1 MKDKMDEKQTDAL
14 RCLEEIIKYASIN
27 KLSMRIM
34 DELEDCKKQIS
45 SRSGDW
51 TAVNQV
57 MDDLLNSIEEKTVP
71 HNIPTENAGNEV
83 PAEMVKGQI
92 EEMAKRCRAD
102 NTSSIDSISVQ
113 KNAIIKKNCEQLMEI
128 SHTKAHMEELTNEDL
143 YIQFFQNCK
152 TKYERDCFEMFRGFL
167 QSVSGNYNHMMNHMK
182 SMFQSIGGY
191 KSDIDSKKF
200 YYEYEEIR
208 TGIDQ
213 KVEGQIQTED
223 IGGDEIMSFAQRT
236 KEHVKN
242 IVKKLTLKKK
252 LFAWLPFLVL
262 LCVLMIGVVGK
273 MAGQKNDTK
282 QVETDVES
290 DGSFFNDAL
299 TEFGKKALKEN
310 SLETIVKGLPSVLS
324 NIAAALALV
333 VITIVLL
340 YMLYLR
346 MLRKWRDHQ
355 IGRQCGEYL
364 KTELIQFE
372 QTNGLSAKLDAA
384 MEYAVEEY
392 EQQYIN
398 VLNNLFQGSQ
408 YHLQHAGAGSVTE
421 FASLR
426 AEWNR
431 IQNL

>member
-1 MKDKMDEKQTDAL
+1 MKDKMDEKQTSAL

-45 SRSGDW
+45 SRSSDW
-51 TAVNQV
+51 AAVNRV
-57 MDDLLNSIEEKTVP
+57 MDDLFNSIEEKTVP
-71 HNIPTENAGNEV
+71 HNIQTENAGNEV

-113 KNAIIKKNCEQLMEI
+113 KNTVIKKNCEQLMEI

-191 KSDIDSKKF
+191 KNDIDSKKF
-200 YYEYEEIR
+200 YYEYEEMR

-236 KEHVKN
+236 KEHVKD

-262 LCVLMIGVVGK
+262 LCFLTIGVVGK
-273 MAGQKNDTK
+273 MAGQKNDSK
-282 QVETDVES
+282 QVEADAES
-290 DGSFFNDAL
+290 NGSFFNDVL
-299 TEFGKKALKEN
+299 TEFVAPMLTNIADSRSTIDSNGN
-310 SLETIVKGLPSVLS
+310 SLSAFSP
-324 NIAAALALV
+324 LALV
-333 VITIVLL
+333 VIAIVLL

-346 MLRKWRDHQ
+346 MLRKWCDHQ

-398 VLNNLFQGSQ
+398 VLNNLFQGPQ
-408 YHLQHAGAGSVTE
+408 YHPQHAEAGSVTE
-421 FASLR
+421 FTPLR